1 VCEWVALADLIGAPS
16 GATTKDSASLGTLFV
31 VATPIGNLDDLSPRA
46 ILTLRDVRLIAAEDT
61 RHSRR
66 LLTHFEIHTRLMSYH
81 EHNARERREH
91 LLAALEEGDVA
102 IISDAGTP
110 AISDPGA
117 DVVAAALAAGHRVS
131 PIPGPSAL
139 AAAVSVSGL
148 IDGPFLSLGFL
159 PREGHE
165 RQRTIAR
172 GVASGFPLVLFESA
186 QRLERTLSELALA
199 AGNRRAV
206 ALRELT
212 KIHEEVRA
220 GALSDLIAWAASSA
234 VRGEVVIVVGA
245 AEEEAASAS
254 EAESVV
260 RALRQSGLS
269 ASQAA
274 REAAAI
280 TGLPR
285 SELYALARNVGSA
298 GSGGLKGEFALTN
311 EHALQESFGDEEG
324 PQRRKPRADKG

>member
-1 VCEWVALADLIGAPS
+1 
-16 GATTKDSASLGTLFV
+16 LGTLFV
-31 VATPIGNLDDLSPRA
+31 VATPIGNLEDFSPRA
-46 ILTLRDVRLIAAEDT
+46 IQTLRDVRLIAAEDT

-66 LLTHFEIHTRLMSYH
+66 LLTHFAIHTRLVSYH
-81 EHNARERREH
+81 KHNARERREQ

-139 AAAVSVSGL
+139 AAAVSASGL
-148 IDGPFLSLGFL
+148 IDGPFVSLGFL
-159 PREGHE
+159 PREARE
-165 RQRTIAR
+165 RQRAIAR

-186 QRLERTLSELALA
+186 QRLERTLSELARA
-199 AGNRRAV
+199 AGDRRAV
-206 ALRELT
+206 VLRELT

-220 GALSDLIAWAASSA
+220 GTLSDLMDWAVTRA

-245 AEEEAASAS
+245 AEEATASAS
-254 EAESVV
+254 EAELVV

-285 SELYALARNVGSA
+285 SELYALARSVGSA
-298 GSGGLKGEFALTN
+298 GSGGLKGEFALAD
-311 EHALQESFGDEEG
+311 EHALQEALGDEEG
-324 PQRRKPRADKG
+324 PQRRKPGADKG